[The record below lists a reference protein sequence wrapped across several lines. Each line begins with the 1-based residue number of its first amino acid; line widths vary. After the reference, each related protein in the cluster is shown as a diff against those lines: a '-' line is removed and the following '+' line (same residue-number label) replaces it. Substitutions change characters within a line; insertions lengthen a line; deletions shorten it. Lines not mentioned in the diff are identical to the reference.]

1 VALKQANGW
10 TYGGLIN
17 QLWSFAGDKSRA
29 DVSQL
34 YLQPF
39 IVYNWKSGAGIGGS
53 MELTQNWKSS
63 TFSGIFVPTV
73 SGVTK
78 LGKQTVSLAAGP
90 RIPIAGPSSSRPNF
104 GWRAAVT
111 LVFPK

>member
-1 VALKQANGW
+1 
-10 TYGGLIN
+10 
-17 QLWSFAGDKSRA
+17 
-29 DVSQL
+29 VSQL

-39 IVYNWKSGAGIGGS
+39 IAYNWKSGAGIGGS

-90 RIPIAGPSSSRPNF
+90 RIPIAGPNSSRPNF
-104 GWRAAVT
+104 GWRAAVA